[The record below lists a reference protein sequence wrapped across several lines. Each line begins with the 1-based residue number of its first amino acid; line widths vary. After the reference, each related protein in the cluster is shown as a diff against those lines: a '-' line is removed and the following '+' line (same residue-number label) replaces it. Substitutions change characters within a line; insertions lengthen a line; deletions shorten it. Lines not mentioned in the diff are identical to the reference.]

1 MKAPIAATSNYL
13 MASSTPVQWPAW
25 RTVPSM
31 ALSRPSAS
39 VLPCRGTR
47 PLSSSAPQT
56 VTSLELSS
64 TLLSL
69 LMRPGRPNT
78 PSNAE
83 FGSFLSSRCSADMI
97 YSSLPVPAMYPLS
110 TEYPFRFIP
119 RKPLQNDEA
128 PPYTL
133 TVPAAEKV
141 MSKKFFVWETL
152 DFLRAKLD
160 VVLRKYNYQHPWE
173 PAFELDVICGVNEPS
188 FRGSVYHVN
197 FLARS
202 DGEARPGHTL
212 FFAELGV
219 QSMPEKSS
227 SCSPVYDYIERVG
240 EWSLLYYLLKSSD
253 HYRISPICRVPKAH
267 DTRRRP
273 QCTRQALPCAAHGE
287 HATTTSPDGKGHFAV
302 C

>member
-97 YSSLPVPAMYPLS
+97 YSSLPVPAMFIYPLS
-110 TEYPFRFIP
+110 TEYPFEFIP

-128 PPYTL
+128 PTYTL

-152 DFLRAKLD
+152 PRWTSL
-160 VVLRKYNYQHPWE
+160 
-173 PAFELDVICGVNEPS
+173 GPS
-188 FRGSVYHVN
+188 LMWCYAS
-197 FLARS
+197 
-202 DGEARPGHTL
+202 
-212 FFAELGV
+212 
-219 QSMPEKSS
+219 
-227 SCSPVYDYIERVG
+227 
-240 EWSLLYYLLKSSD
+240 
-253 HYRISPICRVPKAH
+253 
-267 DTRRRP
+267 
-273 QCTRQALPCAAHGE
+273 
-287 HATTTSPDGKGHFAV
+287 TTTSIHGNLLLSLMSSV
-302 C
+302 E